1 MNENRKVIIDA
12 GHGGPEP
19 GAVYNGR
26 KEKNDTLRLAFD
38 LGSALERRGIQVS
51 YTRVEDVYDTP
62 YEKAAMGNQSG
73 ADFFVSIHRNAMPV
87 PGTGSG
93 IENLVFSSSGTAGL
107 LGKNIGRQ
115 LAAVGWTDLGVKE
128 RPGLVVLRRTKMPAV
143 LVEMGYL
150 TNVGDAQLLSQNPGL
165 FAEGIYNGILAFF
178 GLN

>member
-38 LGSALERRGIQVS
+38 LGNALERRGIQVS

-115 LAAVGWTDLGVKE
+115 LAAVAGQIWAS
-128 RPGLVVLRRTKMPAV
+128 RRDRAWWSYAGRKCRRCWWKPDF
-143 LVEMGYL
+143 L
-150 TNVGDAQLLSQNPGL
+150 TMKRTTP
-165 FAEGIYNGILAFF
+165 F
-178 GLN
+178 

>member
-62 YEKAAMGNQSG
+62 
-73 ADFFVSIHRNAMPV
+73 
-87 PGTGSG
+87 
-93 IENLVFSSSGTAGL
+93 
-107 LGKNIGRQ
+107 
-115 LAAVGWTDLGVKE
+115 
-128 RPGLVVLRRTKMPAV
+128 
-143 LVEMGYL
+143 
-150 TNVGDAQLLSQNPGL
+150 
-165 FAEGIYNGILAFF
+165 
-178 GLN
+178 

>member
-38 LGSALERRGIQVS
+38 LGNALERRGIQVS

-93 IENLVFSSSGTAGL
+93 IENLVFSSSGTAGP
-107 LGKNIGRQ
+107 
-115 LAAVGWTDLGVKE
+115 VSYTH
-128 RPGLVVLRRTKMPAV
+128 
-143 LVEMGYL
+143 L
-150 TNVGDAQLLSQNPGL
+150 TLPTT
-165 FAEGIYNGILAFF
+165 
-178 GLN
+178 